1 MGSKPKEKKASC
13 SLNQLFKTKPKRS
26 IDSILGESLKPP
38 TIMATVDKTNARE
51 TATERPNPRVIVI
64 VRNLSDKQRLIHSQF
79 LMFQTTTRRRIA

>member
-1 MGSKPKEKKASC
+1 MGSKPKEKKKASC

-51 TATERPNPRVIVI
+51 TATERPNPRV
-64 VRNLSDKQRLIHSQF
+64 RNLSDKQRLIHSQF